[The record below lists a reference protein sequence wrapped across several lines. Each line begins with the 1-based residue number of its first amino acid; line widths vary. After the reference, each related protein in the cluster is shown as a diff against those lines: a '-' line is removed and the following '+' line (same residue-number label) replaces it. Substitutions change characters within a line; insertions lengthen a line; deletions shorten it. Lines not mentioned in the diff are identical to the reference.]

1 MCPSFVHRH
10 TKRLWLADFVDLLN
24 DEGLHPSPHIW
35 YLIKRFNMRGSVLE
49 LLEKY
54 TQRRHH
60 FRRGAH
66 PMCFQVSDLLFIIDI
81 YVDGM
86 SDEQLIDRIIKYIF
100 VPENSKYKQI
110 TSSILNMIFDLPI
123 EKKPGRYLHACDQQA
138 EN

>member
-1 MCPSFVHRH
+1 
-10 TKRLWLADFVDLLN
+10 
-24 DEGLHPSPHIW
+24 
-35 YLIKRFNMRGSVLE
+35 
-49 LLEKY
+49 
-54 TQRRHH
+54 
-60 FRRGAH
+60 
-66 PMCFQVSDLLFIIDI
+66 MCFQVSDLLFIIDI